1 MSLYMQK
8 HPLGLKWGGTGVGEG
23 FQSDK
28 ATSFRF
34 MPCSKAFSPSFLNSL
49 LVSFMMRAYFLS
61 FYAYYLQ
68 GGSRGN
74 TGTWICGRLCS
85 PKELEGCTC
94 RCWGR
99 EPACRLPT
107 RMLARAPT
115 RHLGM
120 VGSLP
125 LMESASRLRPPS
137 PLPPTPPG
145 KIPISSWYCKLH
157 PSINWPVHGIQKSQ
171 YRRCGCGLLVQA
183 SSCTRRIYTY
193 EYLFKSSEKYWKISR
208 SRSWITK
215 DTTTSPQ
222 TPSHD
227 DMLRSPYLE
236 VGRPEEPP
244 KSKAANLPR
253 HHKTIRWRL
262 PLENVAFES

>member
-1 MSLYMQK
+1 
-8 HPLGLKWGGTGVGEG
+8 
-23 FQSDK
+23 
-28 ATSFRF
+28 
-34 MPCSKAFSPSFLNSL
+34 
-49 LVSFMMRAYFLS
+49 MRAYFLS

-125 LMESASRLRPPS
+125 LMESASPLRPPS

-157 PSINWPVHGIQKSQ
+157 PSINWPVHGVQKSQ
-171 YRRCGCGLLVQA
+171 YRRCGCGLLVHA
-183 SSCTRRIYTY
+183 SSCTRRIQWVP
-193 EYLFKSSEKYWKISR
+193 FQIIWKISR
-208 SRSWITK
+208 SGSWITK

-222 TPSHD
+222 PFLTWWHVVVP
-227 DMLRSPYLE
+227 
-236 VGRPEEPP
+236 
-244 KSKAANLPR
+244 LPR
-253 HHKTIRWRL
+253 GWPARGATKEQSSKPAQAPQNNQMKIATRECRIWVHKPNMNHSVL
-262 PLENVAFES
+262 SPLLARNDTRENSPSLSSLYSNRG